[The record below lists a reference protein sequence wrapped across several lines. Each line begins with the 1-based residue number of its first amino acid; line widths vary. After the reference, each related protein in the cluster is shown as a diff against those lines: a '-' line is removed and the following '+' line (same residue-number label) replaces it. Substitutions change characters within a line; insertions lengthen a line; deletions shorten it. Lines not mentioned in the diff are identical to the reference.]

1 MKKHPNNH
9 TEPQDIKWYASLKWQ
24 LSVAMFVS
32 MTLLV
37 LVFAW
42 LQVHSQQTLIKQI
55 LLERASIIKASD
67 RDKQIS
73 LSTDLTREIENKIAA
88 YAFSDLG
95 LIASEVKQQHPSLLQ
110 VLLADRTGI
119 TYLNSTNPEQVQEP
133 LTQPFTVGVE
143 GGGIHYEV
151 IQYQGV
157 SANLMHSSVKVGQT
171 SWGHL
176 WLIFSNQVTDDKIID
191 IENQIAKQTQAI
203 SYQSFTVA
211 FLLISLGSLL
221 VYFITSRLFRP
232 VVELTHSAR
241 EMAEGNFDTEISLPR
256 RQKNDEISI
265 LSSTFKFM
273 RQDLK
278 NTYKEL
284 ELSNQ
289 FLEQRVKE
297 RSLELEKKNLELS
310 EAKKHAEAISES
322 KSNFLANMS
331 HEIRTPMNAIIGMSY
346 LALQSGLHGRQL
358 NYVQKVHNA
367 AESLLGIINDIL
379 DFSKIEAG
387 KMEIEKH
394 DMVLQDVFQNLINLI
409 GLKAHERKLE
419 LLLDLDTKLPVSV
432 VGDSLR
438 LGQVLL
444 NLVGNAVKFTDQG
457 EIIISCK
464 VLENKGE
471 RVKLEFRVEDTGIG
485 MEPNQIEQLFGSF
498 TQADASTTRKFGGTG
513 LGLSISQKLTQL
525 MGADSIFVES
535 ELGKG
540 SVFSFR
546 MWFDIAQPSQVPM
559 DASRLSEIDNYRVL
573 VVDDNHASQQVL
585 TNILVSYGHSVT
597 LADSGESALELIKND
612 ADGYDIILM
621 DWKMPGL
628 NGSETISEINKSEQ
642 VTIPKFIMVSAYS
655 KEDVDADD
663 NLLDGFLIKPVMPN
677 VLLNALSMALEGKAA
692 SSPEKDKTLVI
703 SSNSQLEG
711 AEILLVEDIEV
722 NQELATE
729 LLNSQNIAVTIANNG
744 AEALELIES
753 KSFDAILMD
762 IQMPVMDGYTAT
774 KKIRQNRAYDGI
786 PIIAMTANVMV
797 GDVEKALACGMN
809 DHVGKP
815 LNVEEFYIKLSKWV
829 RIDESKIKQALED
842 SNTALMAHPVAK
854 QLVEIDQLNVPSGL
868 QTANGKVDFY
878 LNMLGKFCKGQSQYE
893 QNANQAFKQKDF
905 PALQHMTHAL
915 KGLSGNIGAVH
926 LSEQAAE
933 LEKLLQKN
941 SKIAVVE
948 THLLSVS
955 VELQRLIKLLS
966 TVLESASE
974 RSSESSSQ
982 NQPVDALALSVAI
995 ANIEDLLRDDDTSVL
1010 ELIEQLMPQLPQ
1022 SMRPFIEKVY
1032 QAVDDF
1038 EFDQALEALLEVK
1051 SLLDAR

>member
-1 MKKHPNNH
+1 MKKQQHNN

-73 LSTDLTREIENKIAA
+73 LSSDLTRQIENKIAA

-95 LIASEVKQQHPSLLQ
+95 LIAAEVKQQPPSLLQ

-133 LTQPFTVGVE
+133 LTQPFNVGVD
-143 GGGIHYEV
+143 GAGIHYEV

-157 SANLMHSSVKVGQT
+157 SANLMHSSVNVGQT

-241 EMAEGNFDTEISLPR
+241 EMAEGNFDTELSLPR

-265 LSSTFKFM
+265 LSSTFMFM

-409 GLKAHERKLE
+409 GLKAHEKKLE
-419 LLLDLDTKLPVSV
+419 LLIDLDTKLPVSV
-432 VGDSLR
+432 IGDSLR

-444 NLVGNAVKFTDQG
+444 NLVGNAVKFTDEG

-464 VLENKGE
+464 VLDNTGE
-471 RVKLEFRVEDTGIG
+471 RVKLEFSVEDTGIG
-485 MEPNQIEQLFGSF
+485 MEPSQIEQLFGSF

-546 MWFDIAQPSQVPM
+546 MWFDIAETSQVPIETTKPPET
-559 DASRLSEIDNYRVL
+559 DTYRVL

-585 TNILVSYGHSVT
+585 TNILVSYGHWVT
-597 LADSGESALELIKND
+597 LADSGESALELMKND
-612 ADGYDIILM
+612 VDGYDIILM

-628 NGSETISEINKSEQ
+628 NGSETINEINKSEQ

-663 NLLDGFLIKPVMPN
+663 NLLDGYLIKPVMPN
-677 VLLNALSMALEGKAA
+677 VLRNALSMALEGKAA
-692 SSPEKDKTLVI
+692 SSPDKDKAMVI

-711 AEILLVEDIEV
+711 AEVLLVEDIEV

-729 LLNSQNIAVTIANNG
+729 LLNSQNINVTVANNG
-744 AEALELIES
+744 KEALELIES
-753 KSFDAILMD
+753 KAFDAILMD

-774 KKIRQNRAYDGI
+774 RKIRQNRDYDAI
-786 PIIAMTANVMV
+786 PIIAMTAYVMV
-797 GDVEKALACGMN
+797 GDVEKALASGMN

-815 LNVEEFYIKLSKWV
+815 LNVEEFYSKLSKWV

-842 SNTALMAHPVAK
+842 SNNALMAHPVAK
-854 QLVEIDQLNVPSGL
+854 QLVEVEQLNVPSGL
-868 QTANGKVDFY
+868 QTANGKIDFY

-893 QNANQAFKQKDF
+893 QSATQAFKQKDF

-915 KGLSGNIGAVH
+915 KGLAGNIGAIN

-966 TVLESASE
+966 GILESSISTTSTASTE
-974 RSSESSSQ
+974 TK
-982 NQPVDALALSVAI
+982 NIDKMALSVAI
-995 ANIEDLLRDDDTSVL
+995 ANVEELLAEDDTSAL
-1010 ELIEQLMPQLPQ
+1010 ELIEQIMPQLPEKA
-1022 SMRPFIEKVY
+1022 RKALEKVY
-1032 QAVDDF
+1032 EAVDDF
-1038 EFDQALEALLEVK
+1038 EFEQALDELSEVK
-1051 SLLDAR
+1051 SSLDLD